1 MFYVLMYRNIL
12 NLRLIQ
18 ILLQEQGHGHTIE
31 QTHLH
36 VLVINSNLANCTTHS
51 RVVFIEVKH
60 HHIL

>member
-1 MFYVLMYRNIL
+1 MFYVLMYSNIL

-36 VLVINSNLANCTTHS
+36 DIVLVINSEFGKLYNTLKSCLH
-51 RVVFIEVKH
+51 
-60 HHIL
+60 

>member
-1 MFYVLMYRNIL
+1 MFYILMYSDIL

-36 VLVINSNLANCTTHS
+36 VLVINFEFGKLYN
-51 RVVFIEVKH
+51 
-60 HHIL
+60 ILKSCLH